1 MLLEKT
7 FQNNNIFL
15 SEYRIL
21 RIRID
26 QILNLFAG
34 LKHLFASI
42 QTKSNLYLQIESSD
56 LTNEEDF
63 MVNQYHDSWLE
74 ASNKYVI
81 KSEVF
86 LKDLLAIEHD
96 FQSFGRCH
104 ASVKSMNFSRV
115 QALLKRQ
122 CGVQNN
128 LSTLALINCN
138 FLNVA
143 RMSSSLALTMKS
155 IICESLHPI
164 LIGNTHDIGNVRIYD
179 NFRFH

>member
-1 MLLEKT
+1 
-7 FQNNNIFL
+7 
-15 SEYRIL
+15 
-21 RIRID
+21 
-26 QILNLFAG
+26 
-34 LKHLFASI
+34 
-42 QTKSNLYLQIESSD
+42 
-56 LTNEEDF
+56 

-115 QALLKRQ
+115 QALLNSQ

-128 LSTLALINCN
+128 LSMISLVNCN
-138 FLNVA
+138 FLYVA

-155 IICESLHPI
+155 IICQSLHPM
-164 LIGNTHDIGNVRIYD
+164 LFGNAPDIGNIELYD
-179 NFRFH
+179 NFKF